1 MPTLA
6 YVFGGALALACAQPL
21 FLLVSKSDR
30 LARLKGSLRGRRAV
44 LLPQSYWKGACEEV
58 QSPEEAQV
66 LLGQLDQEIRAHSY
80 APVRELVLLDL
91 FAESLRLHL
100 NMLAI
105 EQARQRELQALE
117 ETERQRARAAA
128 EMERMR
134 QVLEEQ
140 AKRAREQ
147 AQEEARKRTQA
158 AQARSSTGWRRVL
171 NLEANERR
179 PDVVKRAYRSLAQR
193 YHPDKGGS
201 ENAMT
206 ELNRAYGSARKEL
219 GFR

>member
-1 MPTLA
+1 MSTLV
-6 YVFGGALALACAQPL
+6 YVFGGAFVLACAQPL
-21 FLLVSKSDR
+21 YLLVSKSDR

-44 LLPQSYWKGACEEV
+44 LPPRTQWKELCNEI
-58 QSPEEAQV
+58 QTPDEAQT
-66 LLGQLDQEIRAHSY
+66 LLDQLDLEIRARSY

-91 FAESLRLHL
+91 VAESLRLHL

-105 EQARQRELQALE
+105 EQARKRELQALE
-117 ETERQRARAAA
+117 EAQRHAA
-128 EMERMR
+128 ETQRMR

-140 AKRAREQ
+140 ARRAREQ
-147 AQEEARKRTQA
+147 AQEEARKRTQN
-158 AQARSSTGWRRVL
+158 AQARSATGWRRVL
-171 NLEANERR
+171 NLEANEKRA
-179 PDVVKRAYRSLAQR
+179 DVVKRAYRSLAQR

-206 ELNRAYGSARKEL
+206 ELNRAYANARKEL

>member
-1 MPTLA
+1 MSTLA
-6 YVFGGALALACAQPL
+6 YVFGGALALACAQPVY
-21 FLLVSKSDR
+21 LLVSKSDR

-44 LLPQSYWKGACEEV
+44 LPPQTHWKELCDEI
-58 QSPEEAQV
+58 QSPDDAQT
-66 LLGQLDQEIRAHSY
+66 LLDQLDHEIRARSY
-80 APVRELVLLDL
+80 APIRELVLLDL

-105 EQARQRELQALE
+105 EQARLRELQALE
-117 ETERQRARAAA
+117 EAQRQAA

-140 AKRAREQ
+140 ARRAREQ
-147 AQEEARKRTQA
+147 AREEARKRTQA
-158 AQARSSTGWRRVL
+158 AQARSATGWRRVL
-171 NLEANERR
+171 NLEANEKR

-206 ELNRAYGSARKEL
+206 ELNRAYASARKEL